1 MSKITFEPIVET
13 LQPLN
18 IDVSELYD
26 TIFIDLL
33 LGLVLLISVYSVIK
47 KLK

>member
-1 MSKITFEPIVET
+1 MSKITFEPIVEST
-13 LQPLN
+13 QPLN

-26 TIFIDLL
+26 TVWIDLF
-33 LGLVLLISVYSVIK
+33 LGLVLLLSIYSVIK

>member
-13 LQPLN
+13 DQPLN
-18 IDVSELYD
+18 IDVLDLYS
-26 TIFIDLL
+26 TIWIDAL
-33 LGLVLLISVYSVIK
+33 LGMVLLISMYCVIK